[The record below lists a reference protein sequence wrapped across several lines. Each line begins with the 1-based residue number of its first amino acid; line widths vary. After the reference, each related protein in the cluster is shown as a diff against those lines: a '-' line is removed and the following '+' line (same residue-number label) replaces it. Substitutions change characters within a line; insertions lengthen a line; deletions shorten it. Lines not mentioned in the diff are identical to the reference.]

1 MNKSN
6 AIKISILI
14 TGFFAFTTLSNAQ
27 ETNKESAINTKITR
41 VLKEKKR
48 LLKNGNIKNYY
59 TIQVFSGNIEGAQK
73 VLAKCKVEFED
84 KSQIIYETPN
94 YKVHIGAYRNQ
105 LDADRALIE
114 ITASYEYAFTFKP
127 KESNKP

>member
-1 MNKSN
+1 MNKFN
-6 AIKISILI
+6 ALKISLLTAI
-14 TGFFAFTTLSNAQ
+14 FFVFTPLASAQ
-27 ETNKESAINTKITR
+27 ETNDTNITNEKISR

-48 LLKNGNIKNYY
+48 LLKNGNIKNYF

-73 VLAKCKVEFED
+73 VLAKCKVEFKD

-94 YKVHIGAYRNQ
+94 YKVHVGAYRNQ
-105 LDADRALIE
+105 LDADNALIE
-114 ITASYEYAFTFKP
+114 ISEVYEYAFTFKP

>member
-1 MNKSN
+1 MNKFNS
-6 AIKISILI
+6 IKISLLI
-14 TGFFAFTTLSNAQ
+14 TGFLVFTTAASAQ
-27 ETNKESAINTKITR
+27 ETNKKSVTDIKINR

-48 LLKNGNIKNYY
+48 LLKNGNIKNYH

-73 VLAKCKVEFED
+73 VLANCKVEFED

-94 YKVHIGAYRNQ
+94 YKVHIGTYRNQ
-105 LDADRALIE
+105 LDADRALIKIAE
-114 ITASYEYAFTFKP
+114 VYEYAFTFEP

>member
-1 MNKSN
+1 MNKFN
-6 AIKISILI
+6 ALKISLLTAI
-14 TGFFAFTTLSNAQ
+14 FFVFTPLASAQ
-27 ETNKESAINTKITR
+27 ETNDTNITNEKISR

-48 LLKNGNIKNYY
+48 LLKNGNIKNYF

-73 VLAKCKVEFED
+73 VLAKCKAEFED

-105 LDADRALIE
+105 LDADNALIE
-114 ITASYEYAFTFKP
+114 ISEVYEYAFTFKP

>member
-1 MNKSN
+1 MNKFN
-6 AIKISILI
+6 TIKISFLI
-14 TGFFAFTTLSNAQ
+14 TGLLVFTTVTYAQ
-27 ETNKESAINTKITR
+27 ESNDTSVTKTKIDR

-59 TIQVFSGNIEGAQK
+59 TIQVFSGNIENAQK
-73 VLAKCKVEFED
+73 TLKMCKLEFED

-94 YKVHIGAYRNQ
+94 YKVHVGAYRNQ
-105 LDADRALIE
+105 LDADKALVE
-114 ITASYEYAFTFKP
+114 ISEVYENAFTFKP